1 MTSLLARGPNLWA
14 MIRGLGE
21 MLTKSLQKRM
31 PFLIFVLSIVSK
43 AAWNKMS
50 EIFFLI
56 QPNIRIRGH
65 A

>member
-1 MTSLLARGPNLWA
+1 MGNDQRVRRNANKK
-14 MIRGLGE
+14 
-21 MLTKSLQKRM
+21 LTEEM